1 MTKKITLILFLIV
14 VTIISTNLVKAS
26 QTKNLVNIYF
36 FHSNTCSHC
45 KEETK
50 FLNELETRYNNIEI
64 YKYEVHEEETIE
76 LLKKIDELYDTKITS
91 VPITIIGSKLY
102 TGYSTDAN
110 LTFIKTIEYYSK
122 YGYEDKIGS
131 YLAVDLPTYN
141 IDNNSIELDKFIEEY
156 HNYNLLGLKTDK
168 LDTSNISLLLGF
180 LCSIDLINIIG
191 LIIAIIISKQFKSDK
206 RKILSLILYIG
217 ITTLLLLKTVLNN
230 QISSITIYLITIIIF
245 IIVLFKIKNKQ
256 KNYYLF
262 NSLIPISIIINL
274 IMTYISNKNIII
286 FKNILNLHNL
296 TGLNKIYY
304 YGNFIIIYLIMNILI
319 TYIVYIIT
327 RKNAEK

>member
-1 MTKKITLILFLIV
+1 MTKKITLILFLIITTV
-14 VTIISTNLVKAS
+14 ISTNIVMAS

-50 FLNELETRYNNIEI
+50 FLDKLENRYNNIKI
-64 YKYEVHEEETIE
+64 YKYEVHEEDTIE
-76 LLKKIDELYDTKITS
+76 ILKKIDELYDTKITS
-91 VPITIIGSKLY
+91 VPITIIGSELY

-131 YLAVDLPTYN
+131 YLEVDLPTYN
-141 IDNNSIELDKFIEEY
+141 IDNNSIKLDEFIEEY
-156 HNYNLLGLKTDK
+156 HNYDLLGLKTDK

-180 LCSIDLINIIG
+180 LCSINLINIIG
-191 LIIAIIISKQFKSDK
+191 LIIVIVISKQFKSDK
-206 RKILSLILYIG
+206 IKLLSLILYIG
-217 ITTLLLLKTVLNN
+217 ITTILLLKTILNH
-230 QISSITIYLITIIIF
+230 IVSSVMIYVIAIIIF
-245 IIVLFKIKNKQ
+245 IIIIFRTKTKQ
-256 KNYYLF
+256 KNYYIF
-262 NSLIPISIIINL
+262 NSIIPISIIINL
-274 IMTYISNKNIII
+274 IMTYFSNKNILI
-286 FKNILNLHNL
+286 FNNILNLHNL

-304 YGNFIIIYLIMNILI
+304 YGNFIIIYLIINILI
-319 TYIVYIIT
+319 PYVGYIVI

>member
-1 MTKKITLILFLIV
+1 MKKKITLILFLIV
-14 VTIISTNLVKAS
+14 VTIISANIVKAS

-45 KEETK
+45 KEEIK

-64 YKYEVHEEETIE
+64 YKYEVHKEDTIE

-131 YLAVDLPTYN
+131 YLKVDLPTYS
-141 IDNNSIELDKFIEEY
+141 IDNNIELDEFIDEY

-180 LCSIDLINIIG
+180 LCSINLINIIG

-206 RKILSLILYIG
+206 TKILSLILYIG
-217 ITTLLLLKTVLNN
+217 ITTLLQLKTILNN
-230 QISSITIYLITIIIF
+230 PISSITIYIIITIIF
-245 IIVLFKIKNKQ
+245 IIVISKTKNKQ

-262 NSLIPISIIINL
+262 NSIIPISIIINL
-274 IMTYISNKNIII
+274 IITYISNKNIII

-304 YGNFIIIYLIMNILI
+304 YGDFIIIYLIMNILI
-319 TYIVYIIT
+319 TYIGYIIT
-327 RKNAEK
+327 RQNAEK